1 MSNNQYE
8 LVQNCINTRQYLTVK
23 IYNRYFLF
31 HRNIIEQS
39 KNRELGLE
47 LPSAIIKKIFGSN
60 PLSVI
65 DVTSTCHVDPSLY
78 DIIIFADKSAVYTRT
93 TFSCENNKRKHDTE
107 ETVKT
112 VKKRKVLPYY
122 VQADLEF
129 LKCSGVPQNDIDV
142 FIKKLDDTD
151 EIIDFFNTNKY
162 EHILQKIIDSTDIST
177 RLNCRLVSKKWK
189 TFVDRS
195 TSWNYVCLLK
205 LSRYVDRALNYF
217 QKIDI
222 RKLDLSQS
230 ISEPYKCELRYS
242 CLLYSLRSLCISTDQ
257 SLEFFTLLFQIAPF
271 LQYIKLIQTVKSSLK
286 IKNNQL
292 CDHIKFVIHLCENNL
307 KCLRRLRIQLR
318 SVSDQRFLQSFS
330 VTSIPISYE
339 VIPR

>member
-112 VKKRKVLPYY
+112 VKKTK
-122 VQADLEF
+122 
-129 LKCSGVPQNDIDV
+129 
-142 FIKKLDDTD
+142 
-151 EIIDFFNTNKY
+151 
-162 EHILQKIIDSTDIST
+162 
-177 RLNCRLVSKKWK
+177 
-189 TFVDRS
+189 S
-195 TSWNYVCLLK
+195 TSLLCT
-205 LSRYVDRALNYF
+205 SRFRVLKMF
-217 QKIDI
+217 W
-222 RKLDLSQS
+222 
-230 ISEPYKCELRYS
+230 
-242 CLLYSLRSLCISTDQ
+242 ST
-257 SLEFFTLLFQIAPF
+257 S
-271 LQYIKLIQTVKSSLK
+271 K
-286 IKNNQL
+286 
-292 CDHIKFVIHLCENNL
+292 
-307 KCLRRLRIQLR
+307 
-318 SVSDQRFLQSFS
+318 
-330 VTSIPISYE
+330 
-339 VIPR
+339 